1 MYAFCF
7 KRALK
12 ICIATNLCFLEGK
25 ILLILRGF
33 TMKRVFLSGFW
44 SKIRCKS
51 TGEKYP

>member
-25 ILLILRGF
+25 NF
-33 TMKRVFLSGFW
+33 THFKRVYNEKGVFVRFW